1 MNSPMETLERKG
13 LRLPVPPKP
22 LASYVPAVRAG
33 SLLFVSGQLPLQDGQ
48 LTAAGP
54 VPSQC
59 PPEKAVGAARQ
70 CLLNALAVVGE
81 QAGGDWSRVVRIV
94 RLGVF
99 VQSDAGFSGQPAVA
113 NGASDLLVEL
123 FGDAGRHAR
132 AAVGVNALPLQASV
146 ELELV
151 AEMLPE
157 RGAVL

>member
-1 MNSPMETLERKG
+1 MNSPHEELERKG
-13 LRLPVPPKP
+13 LRLPPPPKP

-33 SLLFVSGQLPLQDGQ
+33 TLLFVSGQLPFHDGQ
-48 LTAAGP
+48 LAATGP

-59 PPEKAVGAARQ
+59 PADRAVLAARQ
-70 CLLNALAVVGE
+70 CLLNALAIVGE
-81 QAGGDWSRVVRIV
+81 QAGGDWTRVLRIV

-99 VQSDAGFSGQPAVA
+99 VQSDTGFAGQPAVA

-132 AAVGVNALPLQASV
+132 AAVGVNALPLHASV

-151 AEMLPE
+151 AELQPE
-157 RGAVL
+157 PA

>member
-1 MNSPMETLERKG
+1 MNPPNEALERKG
-13 LRLPVPPKP
+13 LRLPPPPKP

-33 SLLFVSGQLPLQDGQ
+33 ALLFVSGQLPFLDGQ
-48 LTAAGP
+48 LTATGP

-59 PPEKAVGAARQ
+59 PADRAALAARQ
-70 CLLNALAVVGE
+70 GLLNALAIVGE
-81 QAGGDWSRVVRIV
+81 QAGGDWARVLRIV

-99 VQSDAGFSGQPAVA
+99 VQSDAGFAGQPAVA

-151 AEMLPE
+151 VEFRPE
-157 RGAVL
+157 PAP

>member
-1 MNSPMETLERKG
+1 MNSPNESLERKG
-13 LRLPVPPKP
+13 LRLPTPPKP

-33 SLLFVSGQLPLQDGQ
+33 TLLFVSGQLPLLDGQ
-48 LTAAGP
+48 VIATGP

-59 PPEKAVGAARQ
+59 PADRAALAARQ
-70 CLLNALAVVGE
+70 CLLNALAIVGE

-99 VQSDAGFSGQPAVA
+99 VQSDAGFAGQPAVA

-146 ELELV
+146 ELELIV
-151 AEMLPE
+151 ELRPE
-157 RGAVL
+157 SPS